1 MGELVGAE
9 LVDSVVVETE
19 ILALE
24 VEVAGVVEVELA
36 TQLQALLTLLA
47 TSPVQPATAY
57 EGIAVVAVT
66 AAVVKVAQ
74 ND

>member
-9 LVDSVVVETE
+9 LVDSVVEME
-19 ILALE
+19 ILVLVVEVAGTEE
-24 VEVAGVVEVELA
+24 VEVAMQV
-36 TQLQALLTLLA
+36 QALLTLLA
-47 TSPVQPATAY
+47 TSPVHPATAY
-57 EGIAVVAVT
+57 EGMALVVVT